1 MPLLEQSLVDSVIK
15 RALRSGAD
23 FVELFVERKRNQSIS
38 VEESKVQRV
47 NSGNDLGAGL
57 RIIHQGTVSYVY
69 TEDLSEDGLLK
80 TADLAAQI
88 GRRGGG
94 RFAFAELSGAPRPPQ
109 RIDVPPDTVGPEA
122 KIELLLEADQAARAV
137 SGAVKQVAVGYGQS
151 AQEVLVATSE
161 GIHHSDSRTRVRLMV
176 HAVAERN
183 GEIQTA
189 MEAPGMQRGFEFFDD
204 TSAAEYA
211 RAAAERA
218 VALLDAAPSPA
229 GQMAVIIGNEFG
241 GVLFHEACGHGLEAD
256 FVGKGSTVFTGK
268 IGQAVASPIVTAIDD
283 GTMPSRWGT
292 LTVDDEGVPTRRNV
306 LIQNGVLVSY
316 MYDRLRA
323 GQQNHPVTGNGR
335 RQSYQHL
342 PIPRM
347 TNTFIA
353 AGAHTVEDIIA
364 ATPRGLYARKLGAGQ
379 VDVTTGDFVFAV
391 TEGYLIEGGRIG
403 RPVRGATIVGNGP
416 RALHKVDM
424 VANDLKLAPGTCGK
438 EGQGVPVSVGQPTIR
453 ISELTVGGTGVVPA
467 GAMRQ

>member
-1 MPLLEQSLVDSVIK
+1 VIERYLIDSVLK

-23 FVELFVERKRNQSIS
+23 FAELFVERKRNQAIS

-47 NSGNDLGAGL
+47 NSGTDLGAGL
-57 RIIHQGTVSYVY
+57 RIIHGGVVSYIY

-80 TADLAAQI
+80 SADLAAKI

-94 RFAFAELSGAPRPPQ
+94 RFSLAEITGVPHKPQQIELIPDSVGA
-109 RIDVPPDTVGPEA
+109 EA
-122 KIELLLEADQAARAV
+122 KIELLLEADQAARDV
-137 SGAVKQVAVGYGQS
+137 SPSIRQVVVGYGES
-151 AQEVLVATSE
+151 MQEVLVANSE
-161 GIHHSDSRTRVRLMV
+161 GMSHSDARTRVRLMV
-176 HAVAERN
+176 NAVAERN
-183 GEIQTA
+183 GEIQTGV
-189 MEAPGMQRGFEFFDD
+189 ESPGAQRGFEFFDD
-204 TSAAEYA
+204 NSPAESA
-211 RAAAERA
+211 RAAAQRA
-218 VALLDAAPSPA
+218 VLLLDAGPSPS
-229 GQMAVIIGNEFG
+229 GTMAVVIGNEFG

-256 FVGKGSTVFTGK
+256 FVVKASTVFGGK
-268 IGQAVASPIVTAIDD
+268 LGQQVASPIVTAIDD
-283 GTMPSRWGT
+283 GTLPSRWGT
-292 LTVDDEGVPTRRNV
+292 LAVDDEGVPTRRNV
-306 LIQNGVLVSY
+306 LIQDGVLVSY

-353 AGAHTVEDIIA
+353 AGAHSVEDIIA
-364 ATPRGLYARKLGAGQ
+364 ATPKGLYAKKLGAGQ
-379 VDVTTGDFVFAV
+379 VDVITGDFVFAV
-391 TEGYLIEGGRIG
+391 TEGYLIEGGKVG

-424 VANDLKLAPGTCGK
+424 IGNDLKLAPGTCGK

-453 ISELTVGGTGVVPA
+453 ISELTVGGT
-467 GAMRQ
+467 Q

>member
-1 MPLLEQSLVDSVIK
+1 MPLLEPSLVDSVIK

-23 FVELFVERKRNQSIS
+23 FVELFVERKRNQSIA

-47 NSGNDLGAGL
+47 SSGNDLGAGL

-69 TEDLSEDGLLK
+69 TEDLSENGLLR
-80 TADLAAQI
+80 TADLAAEV
-88 GRRGGG
+88 GERGGG
-94 RFAFAELSGAPRPPQ
+94 RFAFADLTGNPRTMP
-109 RIDVPPDTVGPEA
+109 RIDVPPETVGPEA
-122 KIELLLEADQAARAV
+122 KIELLLEADHAARDV
-137 SGAVKQVAVGYGQS
+137 SGDIKQVAVGYGQS
-151 AQEVLVATSE
+151 SQEVLVATSE
-161 GIHHSDSRTRVRLMV
+161 GVQHADSRTRVRIMV

-204 TSAAEYA
+204 TSPAEYA
-211 RAAAERA
+211 RMAAQRA

-229 GQMAVIIGNEFG
+229 GPMPVIIGNEFG

-268 IGQAVASPIVTAIDD
+268 IGTQVASPIVTAIDD
-283 GTMPSRWGT
+283 GTLASRWGT

-306 LIQNGVLVSY
+306 LIQDGVLVSY

-323 GQQNHPVTGNGR
+323 GQQNHPATGNGR

-353 AGAHTVEDIIA
+353 AGAHSVEGIIA
-364 ATPRGLYARKLGAGQ
+364 ATPRGLYAKKLGAGQ

-391 TEGYLIEGGRIG
+391 TEGYLIEGGKIG

-416 RALHKVDM
+416 RALHRIDM
-424 VANDLKLAPGTCGK
+424 IASDLKLAPGTCGK
-438 EGQGVPVSVGQPTIR
+438 EGQAVPVSVGQPTIR
-453 ISELTVGGTGVVPA
+453 IAELTVGGTGVAPSS
-467 GAMRQ
+467 AMRP

>member
-1 MPLLEQSLVDSVIK
+1 MPILDQSLVDSVIK
-15 RALRSGAD
+15 RAMRSGAD

-47 NSGNDLGAGL
+47 SSGNDLGAGL

-80 TADLAAQI
+80 TADLAAQV

-94 RFAFAELSGAPRPPQ
+94 RFAFGELVGALRQPQ
-109 RIDVPPDTVGPEA
+109 RIEVPPDTIGPPA

-137 SGAVKQVAVGYGQS
+137 SGAIKQVAVGYGQS

-161 GIHHSDSRTRVRLMV
+161 GIHHMDSRTRVRLMV

-189 MEAPGMQRGFEFFDD
+189 MEAPGMQRGFEFFDE
-204 TSAAEYA
+204 TSAAHYA

-229 GQMAVIIGNEFG
+229 GPMAVVVGNEFG

-256 FVGKGSTVFTGK
+256 FVGK

-292 LTVDDEGVPTRRNV
+292 LAVDDEGVPTRRNV
-306 LIQNGVLVSY
+306 LIQDGILVSY

-323 GQQNHPVTGNGR
+323 GQQNHTVTGNGR

-353 AGAHTVEDIIA
+353 AGAHSVEDIIA
-364 ATPRGLYARKLGAGQ
+364 TTPQGLYAKKLGAGQ
-379 VDVTTGDFVFAV
+379 VDVTSGDFVFAV
-391 TEGYLIEGGRIG
+391 TEGYMIEGGRIG

-416 RALHKVDM
+416 RALHKIDM
-424 VANDLKLAPGTCGK
+424 VGNDLKLAPGTCGK

-453 ISELTVGGTGVVPA
+453 ISELTVGGTGVVPG

>member
-1 MPLLEQSLVDSVIK
+1 MPLLDQSLVDSVIK

-47 NSGNDLGAGL
+47 SSGNDLGAGL

-94 RFAFAELSGAPRPPQ
+94 KFAFGELTGTPRALQ
-109 RIDVPPDTVGPEA
+109 RIDVPPDSVGPEA

-137 SGAVKQVAVGYGQS
+137 SGAIKQVAVGYGQS

-161 GIHHSDSRTRVRLMV
+161 GIHYADSRTRVRLMV

-268 IGQAVASPIVTAIDD
+268 IGQAVASPIVTAVDD

-292 LTVDDEGVPTRRNV
+292 LTVDDEGVPTRRNI
-306 LIQNGVLVSY
+306 LIQDGVLVSY

-364 ATPRGLYARKLGAGQ
+364 ATPRGLYAKKLGAGQ
-379 VDVTTGDFVFAV
+379 VDVTSGDFVFAV

-416 RALHKVDM
+416 RALHKIDM
-424 VANDLKLAPGTCGK
+424 VGNDLKLAPGTCGK